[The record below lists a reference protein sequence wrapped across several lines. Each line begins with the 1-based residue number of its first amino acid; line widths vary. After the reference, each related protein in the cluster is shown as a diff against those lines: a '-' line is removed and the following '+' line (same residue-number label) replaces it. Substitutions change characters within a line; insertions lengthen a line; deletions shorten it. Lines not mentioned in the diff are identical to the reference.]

1 MIEQNRSEQLYIM
14 HEYSQ
19 RLPPEVNWYVLKH
32 GRGQLNEYTVIHVL
46 KSG

>member
-1 MIEQNRSEQLYIM
+1 M

-32 GRGQLNEYTVIHVL
+32 GRGLLNEYTEFIKIRL
-46 KSG
+46 SLQSELQLPPQ